1 MLASRCI
8 EAFVRSTQEELA
20 MTWIV
25 LSMILAAGL
34 SVNLGDH
41 DC

>member
-1 MLASRCI
+1 LA
-8 EAFVRSTQEELA
+8 QEEFA